1 MMLHE
6 SLIFNKFLVKLKI
19 HFAFSLFL
27 IPFLSIFAQ
36 NDSLIQH
43 HRDIIAHA
51 KTDTTVI
58 KSLVELGNSYFPQ
71 NPDSVYAMG
80 EAALSKSSPISYCY
94 GMING
99 YSLQGMSLLAKN
111 QIPESRPYY
120 IKAEAE
126 AAKCDFL
133 YEQAMFL
140 RILGNI
146 DFVAS
151 DYSSALDFWQ
161 TGIEVA
167 EEAEYYEAKVEMLS
181 NIGTLYRHINQLEK
195 SEEFYLKAFE
205 ESEAH
210 EIIEFYPNSLLN
222 LSDLAMMKKQ
232 YVESKD
238 HARLIVMSVDSINKS
253 RNISPLAYENLANA
267 SLHLKQPDSALI
279 FFQKMEESLAKTDPY
294 YNGPDVML
302 ETRIQLGLG
311 KSYLGLGDKTNGKS
325 ALSKAFALSV
335 ENDLYDVIQEASE
348 RLSSLE
354 EEEGNYDKALQ
365 YYSSFKSA
373 SDTLINKENLKELAI
388 KETEYRFEEKERTQ
402 RLELE
407 KSREKQQAQQ
417 IAIVSLVILGILI
430 IAIILLVY
438 RLQVL
443 KSRKVKLENE
453 KLEVDLKYKNRELA
467 ASVLQM
473 MKKNELLM
481 HIVPR
486 LKKVALSSPKSLN
499 GELNSV
505 IKDIEFDSKE
515 IGWNEFEL
523 RFKEVHSEYYE
534 KLTEEFP
541 NLTKNEQRLCAFLK
555 LKMTTKEISSIT
567 FQSEHSINVAR
578 SRMKKKMGIT
588 DNKRLL
594 QYLSQL

>member
-1 MMLHE
+1 
-6 SLIFNKFLVKLKI
+6 
-19 HFAFSLFL
+19 
-27 IPFLSIFAQ
+27 
-36 NDSLIQH
+36 
-43 HRDIIAHA
+43 
-51 KTDTTVI
+51 
-58 KSLVELGNSYFPQ
+58 
-71 NPDSVYAMG
+71 
-80 EAALSKSSPISYCY
+80 
-94 GMING
+94 
-99 YSLQGMSLLAKN
+99 
-111 QIPESRPYY
+111 
-120 IKAEAE
+120 
-126 AAKCDFL
+126 
-133 YEQAMFL
+133 
-140 RILGNI
+140 
-146 DFVAS
+146 
-151 DYSSALDFWQ
+151 
-161 TGIEVA
+161 
-167 EEAEYYEAKVEMLS
+167 
-181 NIGTLYRHINQLEK
+181 
-195 SEEFYLKAFE
+195 
-205 ESEAH
+205 
-210 EIIEFYPNSLLN
+210 
-222 LSDLAMMKKQ
+222 
-232 YVESKD
+232 
-238 HARLIVMSVDSINKS
+238 
-253 RNISPLAYENLANA
+253 
-267 SLHLKQPDSALI
+267 
-279 FFQKMEESLAKTDPY
+279 MEESLAKTDPY

-311 KSYLGLGDKTNGKS
+311 KSYLGLGDKKNGKS